1 MKTFHRVDQLR
12 DEAIT
17 FRLAGK
23 SVREIRDTLGPV
35 GKRTLSAALK
45 GTPPAEWTHR
55 PNAKDD
61 LRDKAR
67 ELRTQGQSYNEI
79 VAQLGVSKSSVSLW
93 VRDIPCPERFAYVHS
108 ERRQEG
114 LRKFNEART
123 ARHTAETATAAAEI
137 GELTDREVL
146 IAGAI
151 AYWCEGSK
159 NKPNRRANR
168 VIFINSDPGLIDF
181 FLRFLD
187 VAGVNRDDLILRVH
201 IHENADAEAAQR
213 FWLEVTGTQPSQ
225 FRSPTLKHHNPKTRR
240 TNVGENYHGCLRVD
254 VRSSAGL
261 YRRIEGWATAIM
273 TGQTLSAAQSRPV
286 SLLCLQSY
294 ACRSSGYDYGRQRH
308 SGVG

>member
-12 DEAIT
+12 EEAVAL
-17 FRLAGK
+17 RLSGK

-61 LRDKAR
+61 LRDQAR
-67 ELRTQGQSYNEI
+67 ELRTQGLSYNEI

-93 VRDIPCPERFAYVHS
+93 VRDIPCPERFAYVHN

-123 ARHTAETATAAAEI
+123 ARQAAETEAAAAEI

-151 AYWCEGSK
+151 AYWCEGTK
-159 NKPNRRANR
+159 NKPHRMANR
-168 VIFINSDPGLIDF
+168 VVFVNSDSGL
-181 FLRFLD
+181 
-187 VAGVNRDDLILRVH
+187 VS
-201 IHENADAEAAQR
+201 
-213 FWLEVTGTQPSQ
+213 TGAHPSQ

-240 TNVGENYHGCLRVD
+240 ANVGDDYHGCLRID
-254 VRSSAGL
+254 VRRSGEL
-261 YRRIEGWATAIM
+261 YRRIEGWA
-273 TGQTLSAAQSRPV
+273 SAAM
-286 SLLCLQSY
+286 
-294 ACRSSGYDYGRQRH
+294 AT
-308 SGVG
+308 